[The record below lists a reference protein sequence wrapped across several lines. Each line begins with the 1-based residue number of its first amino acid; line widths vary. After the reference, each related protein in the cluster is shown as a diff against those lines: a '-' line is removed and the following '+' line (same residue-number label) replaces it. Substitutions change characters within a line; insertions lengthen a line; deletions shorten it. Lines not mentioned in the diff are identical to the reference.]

1 MSLCRPDP
9 KLEYLMSTPLPRTFV
24 ISLPEATERQAY
36 IHDHLGPLGLP
47 YEFFEAVDG
56 RAFDVP
62 SHPVYDVTRRRRYFG
77 RDLKGGEVGCFLS
90 HKGIYE
96 KMVRENIP
104 IAFIVE
110 DDVILQDAVPALL
123 RDLQNCETD
132 FDFVRFLGTP
142 KHLNARQKILEELPT
157 KPHTLNRL
165 YGMPGGAYAYVMTL
179 AGARKLLTAMD
190 QTAFPIDTLMGREW
204 VHGARGLIV
213 MPSPAYAQMQIAS
226 YIGEARFDKEAVDV
240 TGMARTLYPLTRA
253 LYKAH
258 EGIMKGWTYWMA

>member
-1 MSLCRPDP
+1 M
-9 KLEYLMSTPLPRTFV
+9 TGLPPTFV

-36 IHDHLGPLGLP
+36 IRDHLGPLGLP
-47 YEFFEAVDG
+47 FEFFEAVDG
-56 RAFDVP
+56 RAFNVLEQ
-62 SHPVYDVTRRRRYFG
+62 PVYDAPRRRRYFG
-77 RDLKGGEVGCFLS
+77 RDLKPGEIGCFLS

-110 DDVILQDAVPALL
+110 DDVILQPDTPAIL
-123 RDLQNCETD
+123 RDLLGCQTD

-142 KHLNARQKILEELPT
+142 KHLKARQKVLEELPT
-157 KPHTLNRL
+157 QPYTLNRL

-179 AGARKLLTAMD
+179 KGARKLLTAMD
-190 QTAFPIDTLMGREW
+190 RTAFPVDTLMGREW

-226 YIGEARFDKEAVDV
+226 YIGEARFDKKELDA
-240 TGMARTLYPLTRA
+240 TGLQRALYPLTRA
-253 LYKAH
+253 AYKAS
-258 EGIMKGWTYWMA
+258 EAIMKAWTYWVK